1 MFISKR
7 QLATG
12 AAGFCAFTNLYP
24 IQALLPELMTEF
36 NATAAQVGLTVA
48 AGTLAV
54 ALTAPFAGILS
65 DMLGRKPVI
74 VASLVAVALVTLLT
88 ALSTSINSLIA
99 WRFLAGFFIPGIFAT
114 TVAYIGEEWSS
125 REAVETTAIY
135 ISGTVLGGF
144 SGRLIAGIAAD
155 AGGWPVAFLALG
167 ILDLALV
174 PIVLRWLP
182 PSTNFRPGSG
192 FRDALRAM
200 ARHLKN
206 GLLVRTFC
214 VSFGMLFSLVA
225 VFSYVSLRLADPPFE
240 LSTSAIGGIFAVYLL
255 GVVVTPIAG
264 RQVARFG
271 RARVALSG
279 VALSAVGLSLTL
291 PASLMIVVFGLALF
305 SCGLFVLQGIA
316 TGFVPQVAA
325 GNASAA
331 VGLYIT
337 AYYIGG
343 SLGAVVPGPLWHHFG
358 WLGCVVL
365 IWGVLAVV
373 GVIAYRLWLQDPTVR
388 ENRSG
393 V

>member
-1 MFISKR
+1 MFASKR

-24 IQALLPELMTEF
+24 IQALLPELMAEF
-36 NATAAQVGLTVA
+36 NASAAQVGLTLS

-65 DMLGRKPVI
+65 DMLGRKRVI

-88 ALSTSINSLIA
+88 AVATSINSLIA
-99 WRFLAGFFIPGIFAT
+99 WRFMAGFFIPGIFAT
-114 TVAYIGEEWSS
+114 TVAYIGEEWSPT
-125 REAVETTAIY
+125 EAVETTAIY

-144 SGRLIAGIAAD
+144 SGRLIAGLAAD
-155 AGGWPVAFLALG
+155 GGGWPAAFIALG
-167 ILDLALV
+167 LLDLALV
-174 PIVLRWLP
+174 PVVLRWLP

-192 FRDALRAM
+192 FRNALQAM
-200 ARHLKN
+200 ARHLTN
-206 GLLVRTFC
+206 GRLLQTFC

-225 VFSYVSLRLADPPFE
+225 VFSYVSLRLAAPPFE

-255 GVVVTPIAG
+255 GVVVTPVAG

-279 VALSAVGLSLTL
+279 VGLSGIGMLLTL
-291 PASLMIVVFGLALF
+291 PTNLPLVILGLALF

-343 SLGAVVPGPLWHHFG
+343 SLGAVVPGPIWHQYG
-358 WLGCVVL
+358 WTGCVLL
-365 IWGVLAVV
+365 IWGVLMTV
-373 GVIAYRLWLQDPTVR
+373 GVIAYRLWLSDPSVQR
-388 ENRSG
+388 ERPR

>member
-1 MFISKR
+1 MIASKR

-24 IQALLPELMTEF
+24 IQALLPALMTEF
-36 NATAAQVGLTVA
+36 NASAAQVGLTLS

-54 ALTAPFAGILS
+54 ALTAPFAGMLS

-74 VASLVAVALVTLLT
+74 LASLVAVALVTLLT

-114 TVAYIGEEWSS
+114 TVAYIGEEWSPK
-125 REAVETTAIY
+125 EAVETTAIY

-144 SGRLIAGIAAD
+144 SGRLIAGLAAD
-155 AGGWPVAFLALG
+155 AGGWPAAFIALG
-167 ILDLALV
+167 LLDLALV
-174 PIVLRWLP
+174 PVVLRWLP
-182 PSTNFRPGSG
+182 ASTNFRPGSG
-192 FRDALRAM
+192 FRNALRAM
-200 ARHLKN
+200 ARHLTN
-206 GLLVRTFC
+206 GRLLRTFC

-255 GVVVTPIAG
+255 GVVVTPLAG

-271 RARVALSG
+271 RVRVALSG
-279 VALSAVGLSLTL
+279 VGLSGIGMLLTL
-291 PASLMIVVFGLALF
+291 PTNLPLVILGLALF

-343 SLGAVVPGPLWHHFG
+343 SLGAVVPGPIWHQYG
-358 WLGCVVL
+358 WAGCVLL

-373 GVIAYRLWLQDPTVR
+373 GIVAYRLWWADSSVQRVR
-388 ENRSG
+388 PDA
-393 V
+393 

>member
-1 MFISKR
+1 MFASKR

-36 NATAAQVGLTVA
+36 NASAAQVGLTLS

-65 DMLGRKPVI
+65 DMLGRKRVI

-88 ALSTSINSLIA
+88 AVATSINSLIV
-99 WRFLAGFFIPGIFAT
+99 WRFMAGFFIPGIFAT
-114 TVAYIGEEWSS
+114 TVAYIGEEWSPK
-125 REAVETTAIY
+125 EAVETTAIY

-144 SGRLIAGIAAD
+144 SGRLIAGRAAD
-155 AGGWPVAFLALG
+155 AGGWPAAFSALG
-167 ILDLALV
+167 LLGLALV
-174 PIVLRWLP
+174 PVVLRWLP
-182 PSTNFRPGSG
+182 PSTNSRPGSG
-192 FRDALRAM
+192 FRNALQAM
-200 ARHLKN
+200 ARHLTN
-206 GLLVRTFC
+206 GLLLRTFC

-225 VFSYVSLRLADPPFE
+225 VFSYVSLRLAAPPFE

-255 GVVVTPIAG
+255 GVVVTPVAG

-279 VALSAVGLSLTL
+279 VGLSGIGMLLTL
-291 PASLMIVVFGLALF
+291 PTNLPLVILGLALF

-343 SLGAVVPGPLWHHFG
+343 SLGAVVPGPIWHQYG
-358 WLGCVVL
+358 WAGCVLL
-365 IWGVLAVV
+365 IWGVLTIV
-373 GVIAYRLWLQDPTVR
+373 GVIAYRLWLRDPSVQR
-388 ENRSG
+388 ERSR